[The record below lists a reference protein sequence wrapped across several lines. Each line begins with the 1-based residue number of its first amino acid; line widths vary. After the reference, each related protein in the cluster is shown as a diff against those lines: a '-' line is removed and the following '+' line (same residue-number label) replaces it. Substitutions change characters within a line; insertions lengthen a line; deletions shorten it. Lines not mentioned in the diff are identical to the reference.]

1 MSRKKLYRWNTLH
14 DFENALNEA
23 DAYGLR
29 GRWAEAWFGNDFPVV
44 LELAC
49 GKGDYALGLGEM
61 HPEIN
66 VIGIDVKGDRLWMGA
81 KRASDA
87 GFGRRVSFLRA
98 RIDFLEKCF
107 ASNEISDI
115 WITFPDPQ
123 ARKSTI
129 RKRLTSPGFLARYR
143 NVQNPGSLIHLKTDT
158 ELLYQY
164 THDVLAE
171 TPSTVLET
179 SRNIYAEGLEKRF
192 PELEIKTA
200 YEHKH
205 LAAGR
210 LIKYICFRIDGE
222 VNPEAG
228 YRDGE

>member
-23 DAYGLR
+23 DAYELR
-29 GRWAEAWFGNDFPVV
+29 GRWAEAWFGNDKPIV

-49 GKGDYALGLGEM
+49 GKGDYALGLGAM

-66 VIGIDVKGDRLWMGA
+66 IIGIDVKGDRLWMAA
-81 KRASDA
+81 KRALDN

-107 ASNEISDI
+107 APNEISDI

-129 RKRLTSPGFLARYR
+129 RKRLTAPGFLARYR
-143 NVQNPGSLIHLKTDT
+143 NVQRQGSLIHLKTDT

-179 SRNIYAEGLEKRF
+179 SRNIYDEGLHKRI

-210 LIKYICFRIDGE
+210 LIKYIRFRIEGE
-222 VNPEAG
+222 VNPDAG
-228 YRDGE
+228 CRDDA